1 MIFYGVYFSIVNTI
15 GVEIEMDDLSC
26 MEEIVHLNL
35 GMGRKCSSLSVI
47 SATWGILRAKVKR
60 RQLWRREQQHHPC
73 FVRLSARCL
82 LFIVYCSRRRGAGL
96 WFTDCHRWWWWRRV
110 CLAGSVSCR
119 FEGCQPGDGPELG
132 DDAFGLLQKGE
143 EQNDS
148 KAVWIEI

>member
-60 RQLWRREQQHHPC
+60 RQL
-73 FVRLSARCL
+73 
-82 LFIVYCSRRRGAGL
+82 
-96 WFTDCHRWWWWRRV
+96 
-110 CLAGSVSCR
+110 
-119 FEGCQPGDGPELG
+119 
-132 DDAFGLLQKGE
+132 
-143 EQNDS
+143 
-148 KAVWIEI
+148 